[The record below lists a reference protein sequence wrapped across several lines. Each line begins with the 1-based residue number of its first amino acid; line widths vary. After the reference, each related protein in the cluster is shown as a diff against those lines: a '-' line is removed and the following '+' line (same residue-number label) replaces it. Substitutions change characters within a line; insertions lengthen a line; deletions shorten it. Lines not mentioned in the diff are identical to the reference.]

1 MLSAA
6 KHLARWAHRCFAA
19 LSMTALD
26 RSGAEQLSSAFEPCL
41 RGIYMALTIGIIGLP
56 QSGKTTLFNAL
67 TKAGAPISGYA
78 TSTVQANIAVVQVPD
93 PRLEPLAEIFNP
105 EKVTYATVEFVDV
118 AGIGQA
124 TQTATGKSEGL
135 SAEFLGHIRNADA
148 LAIVLRTFENSNVP
162 HIYGDVDPNRDLD
175 SLNAELAL
183 TDLAT
188 VERRIERTTKAA
200 KSGEKKYQQELEVLR
215 LLRDSLND
223 LRLVRQEELLAQD
236 RAVLSELFLLT
247 MKPRMYV
254 LNVSEDVLGAA
265 NDLLERIAAGEGVD
279 VETLEG
285 ELKGIATVA
294 KRAKAEGSEVVA
306 VSARLEAELAE
317 LPEEDA
323 AEYLEALGLPKLGA
337 DRVIQVGY
345 RLLNLI
351 TFLTAG
357 EDEVRAWTV
366 TKGAKAPEAAG
377 KIHSDIERGF
387 IRGEVTRFEDFMAS
401 GGSFAAASKKGLQR
415 LEGKDYVVQDGDII
429 HFRFN
434 VAK

>member
-1 MLSAA
+1 
-6 KHLARWAHRCFAA
+6 
-19 LSMTALD
+19 
-26 RSGAEQLSSAFEPCL
+26 
-41 RGIYMALTIGIIGLP
+41 MALTIGIIGLP
-56 QSGKTTLFNAL
+56 QSGKTSLFNAL
-67 TKAGAPISGYA
+67 TRAGAPISGYA
-78 TSTVQANIAVVQVPD
+78 TSTVQANLAVVQVPD
-93 PRLEPLAEIFNP
+93 PRLQPLADIFKP
-105 EKVTYATVEFVDV
+105 KKVTYATVEFVDV
-118 AGIGQA
+118 AGIGQSTHA
-124 TQTATGKSEGL
+124 GTEKREGL

-162 HIYGDVDPNRDLD
+162 HIYGNVDPNRDLD

-200 KSGEKKYQQELEVLR
+200 KSGDKKYQRELEVLR
-215 LLRDSLND
+215 LLQDALNE
-223 LRLVRQEELLAQD
+223 LKLASQVELLAQD
-236 RAVLSELFLLT
+236 HAVLDELFLLT
-247 MKPRMYV
+247 LKPRMYI

-265 NDLLERIAAGEGVD
+265 NDLLERIAAGEDVD
-279 VETLEG
+279 ESKLEG
-285 ELKGIATVA
+285 ELKGIAAVA

-323 AEYLEALGLPKLGA
+323 KEYLESLGLPRLGT

-366 TKGAKAPEAAG
+366 TRGARAPEAAG

-387 IRGEVTRFEDFMAS
+387 IRAEVTRYDDFMAS
-401 GGSFAAASKKGLQR
+401 GGSFAAAAKKGLQR
-415 LEGKDYVVQDGDII
+415 LEGKDYVVQDGDIT

-434 VAK
+434 VGKS

>member
-1 MLSAA
+1 
-6 KHLARWAHRCFAA
+6 
-19 LSMTALD
+19 
-26 RSGAEQLSSAFEPCL
+26 
-41 RGIYMALTIGIIGLP
+41 
-56 QSGKTTLFNAL
+56 
-67 TKAGAPISGYA
+67 
-78 TSTVQANIAVVQVPD
+78 
-93 PRLEPLAEIFNP
+93 
-105 EKVTYATVEFVDV
+105 VDV

-124 TQTATGKSEGL
+124 KHEAGEKRQGL

-162 HIYGDVDPNRDLD
+162 HPYNDIDPNRDLD

-188 VERRIERTTKAA
+188 VEKRIERTTKAA
-200 KSGEKKYQQELEVLR
+200 KSGDKKYQQELAILR
-215 LLRDSLND
+215 LLQDALND
-223 LRLVRQEELLAQD
+223 LRPVSQVELLPQD
-236 RAVLSELFLLT
+236 RAVLDELFLLT
-247 MKPRMYV
+247 LKPRMYV
-254 LNVSEDVLGAA
+254 LNVSEDVLAAA
-265 NDLLERIAAGEGVD
+265 NNLLERVAAGEDVD
-279 VETLEG
+279 ESELEG
-285 ELKGIATVA
+285 ELKGIAKIA
-294 KRAKAEGSEVVA
+294 KRAKDEGSEVVA

-323 AEYLEALGLPKLGA
+323 AEYLAALGLPKLGA

-387 IRGEVTRFEDFMAS
+387 IRAEVTRFEDFMAC
-401 GGSFAAASKKGLQR
+401 GSFAAAAKKGLQR
-415 LEGKDYVVQDGDII
+415 LEGKDYVIQDGDIA

-434 VAK
+434 VGK

>member
-1 MLSAA
+1 
-6 KHLARWAHRCFAA
+6 
-19 LSMTALD
+19 
-26 RSGAEQLSSAFEPCL
+26 
-41 RGIYMALTIGIIGLP
+41 MALTIGIIGLP
-56 QSGKTTLFNAL
+56 QSGKTSLFNAL

-78 TSTVQANIAVVQVPD
+78 TSTVQANLAIVQVPD
-93 PRLEPLAEIFNP
+93 ARLQPLANIFKP
-105 EKVTYATVEFVDV
+105 KKVTPATVEFVDV
-118 AGIGQA
+118 AGIGQSSQA
-124 TQTATGKSEGL
+124 HKEKREGL

-148 LAIVLRTFENSNVP
+148 LAIVLRTFVNDNVP
-162 HIYGDVDPNRDLD
+162 HIYGSIDPNRDLD

-188 VERRIERTTKAA
+188 VEKRIERTTKAA
-200 KSGEKKYQQELEVLR
+200 KSGEKKYLQELEILR
-215 LLRDSLND
+215 LLQDALNELKPVSQLD
-223 LRLVRQEELLAQD
+223 LLPQD
-236 RAVLSELFLLT
+236 HAVLDELFLLT

-265 NDLLERIAAGEGVD
+265 NDLLNRIAAGEDVNVD
-279 VETLEG
+279 NLEG
-285 ELKGIATVA
+285 ELKGIATIA
-294 KRAKAEGSEVVA
+294 KRGKAEKAEVVA
-306 VSARLEAELAE
+306 VSARLEAELTE

-323 AEYLEALGLPKLGA
+323 REYLESLGLPQLGT

-366 TKGAKAPEAAG
+366 TRGAKAPEAAG

-387 IRGEVTRFEDFMAS
+387 IRAEVTRFEDFMAC
-401 GGSFAAASKKGLQR
+401 GSFAAATKKGLLR
-415 LEGKDYVVQDGDII
+415 LEGKDYVIQDGDIA

-434 VAK
+434 VSK

>member
-1 MLSAA
+1 
-6 KHLARWAHRCFAA
+6 
-19 LSMTALD
+19 
-26 RSGAEQLSSAFEPCL
+26 
-41 RGIYMALTIGIIGLP
+41 MALTIGIIGLP

-67 TKAGAPISGYA
+67 TRAGAPISGYA
-78 TSTVQANIAVVQVPD
+78 TSTVQANLAVVQVPD
-93 PRLEPLAEIFNP
+93 SRLQPLADIFHP
-105 EKVTYATVEFVDV
+105 KKVTPTTVEFVDV
-118 AGIGQA
+118 AGIGQSSHEA
-124 TQTATGKSEGL
+124 GEKRQGL

-148 LAIVLRTFENSNVP
+148 LAIVLRTFQNENVP
-162 HIYGDVDPNRDLD
+162 HIYTHIDPNRDLD

-188 VERRIERTTKAA
+188 VERRIERSTKAA
-200 KSGEKKYQQELEVLR
+200 KSGDKKYVQEVDILR
-215 LLRDSLND
+215 LLQEALND
-223 LRLVRQEELLAQD
+223 LRPVSQVELLAQD

-247 MKPRMYV
+247 EKPRMYV

-265 NDLLERIAAGEGVD
+265 NDLLARIAAGEDVD
-279 VETLEG
+279 ETTLQG
-285 ELKGIATVA
+285 ELKGIAQIA
-294 KRAKAEGSEVVA
+294 RRAKDEGSEVVA

-387 IRGEVTRFEDFMAS
+387 IRAEVTRFEDFMAC
-401 GGSFAAASKKGLQR
+401 GSFAAAAKKGLQR
-415 LEGKDYVVQDGDII
+415 LEGKEYVIQDGDIA

-434 VAK
+434 VGK

>member
-1 MLSAA
+1 
-6 KHLARWAHRCFAA
+6 
-19 LSMTALD
+19 
-26 RSGAEQLSSAFEPCL
+26 
-41 RGIYMALTIGIIGLP
+41 MALTIGIIGLP
-56 QSGKTTLFNAL
+56 QSGKTSLFNAL

-78 TSTVQANIAVVQVPD
+78 TSTVQANLAVVQVPD
-93 PRLEPLAEIFNP
+93 ARLQPLADIFKP
-105 EKVTYATVEFVDV
+105 KKVTPATVEFVDV
-118 AGIGQA
+118 AGIGQGS
-124 TQTATGKSEGL
+124 QTHKEKREGL

-148 LAIVLRTFENSNVP
+148 LAIVLRTFANDNVP
-162 HIYGDVDPNRDLD
+162 HIYESIDPNRDLD

-188 VERRIERTTKAA
+188 IERRIERTTKAA
-200 KSGEKKYQQELEVLR
+200 KSGEKKYLQELEILR
-215 LLRDSLND
+215 LLQDALNELKPVSQLD
-223 LRLVRQEELLAQD
+223 LLAQD
-236 RAVLSELFLLT
+236 HAVLDELFLLT

-265 NDLLERIAAGEGVD
+265 NDLLNRIAAGEDVNVD
-279 VETLEG
+279 TLEG
-285 ELKGIATVA
+285 ELKGIATIA
-294 KRAKAEGSEVVA
+294 KRGKAEKAEVVA
-306 VSARLEAELAE
+306 VSARLEAELTE

-323 AEYLEALGLPKLGA
+323 REYLESLGLPQLGT

-366 TKGAKAPEAAG
+366 TRGAKAPEAAG

-387 IRGEVTRFEDFMAS
+387 IRAEVTRFEDFMTC
-401 GGSFAAASKKGLQR
+401 GSFAAATKKGLLR
-415 LEGKDYVVQDGDII
+415 LEGKDYVIQDGDIA

-434 VAK
+434 VSK

>member
-1 MLSAA
+1 
-6 KHLARWAHRCFAA
+6 
-19 LSMTALD
+19 
-26 RSGAEQLSSAFEPCL
+26 
-41 RGIYMALTIGIIGLP
+41 MALTIGIIGLP
-56 QSGKTTLFNAL
+56 QSGKTSLFNAL
-67 TKAGAPISGYA
+67 TKAGAPLSGYA

-93 PRLEPLAEIFNP
+93 ARLQPLADIFQP
-105 EKVTYATVEFVDV
+105 KKVTPTTVEFVDV
-118 AGIGQA
+118 AGMGQN
-124 TQTATGKSEGL
+124 TQGAKEKLGL

-148 LAIVLRTFENSNVP
+148 LAIVLRTFANSNIP
-162 HIYGDVDPNRDLD
+162 HIYENIDPNRDLD

-183 TDLAT
+183 TDLST
-188 VERRIERTTKAA
+188 VDKRIERTTKAA
-200 KSGEKKYQQELEVLR
+200 KSGDKKYQQELEVLR
-215 LLRDSLND
+215 LLQSALND
-223 LRLVRQEELLAQD
+223 LRPISSLELLAQD

-247 MKPRMYV
+247 LKPRMYV

-265 NDLLERIAAGEGVD
+265 NTLLEGIASGEEVD
-279 VETLEG
+279 TGTLED
-285 ELKGIATVA
+285 ELKSIATVG
-294 KRAKAEGSEVVA
+294 KRARGERAEVVA

-323 AEYLEALGLPKLGA
+323 HEYLEALGLPQLGT

-387 IRGEVTRFEDFMAS
+387 IRAEVTRYDDFMAC
-401 GGSFAAASKKGLQR
+401 GSFAAATKKGLLR
-415 LEGKDYVVQDGDII
+415 LEGKDYVIQDGDIA

-434 VAK
+434 VGK

>member
-1 MLSAA
+1 
-6 KHLARWAHRCFAA
+6 
-19 LSMTALD
+19 
-26 RSGAEQLSSAFEPCL
+26 
-41 RGIYMALTIGIIGLP
+41 MALTIGIIGMP
-56 QSGKTTLFNAL
+56 QSGKTSLFNAL

-78 TSTVQANIAVVQVPD
+78 TSTVRANVAMVQVPD
-93 PRLEPLAEIFNP
+93 PRLQPLADIFKP
-105 EKVTYATVEFVDV
+105 RKVTYATVEFVDV
-118 AGIGQA
+118 AGIGQSTHDA
-124 TQTATGKSEGL
+124 TEKHEGL

-148 LAIVLRTFENSNVP
+148 LAIVLGTFENSNVP
-162 HIYGDVDPNRDLD
+162 HIYGDIDPNRDLD
-175 SLNAELAL
+175 SLNGELDMN
-183 TDLAT
+183 DLAS

-200 KSGEKKYQQELEVLR
+200 KTGDKKYQQELEVLR
-215 LLRDSLND
+215 LLQQSLND
-223 LRLVRQEELLAQD
+223 LNLVSQLELIAQD
-236 RAVLSELFLLT
+236 RAVLNELFLLT

-265 NDLLERIAAGEGVD
+265 NDLLERIAAGEDVD

-294 KRAKAEGSEVVA
+294 KRAKAEGSEVGA
-306 VSARLEAELAE
+306 VSAPLEAELAE

-366 TKGAKAPEAAG
+366 TRGAKAPEAAG
-377 KIHSDIERGF
+377 KIHTDS
-387 IRGEVTRFEDFMAS
+387 
-401 GGSFAAASKKGLQR
+401 
-415 LEGKDYVVQDGDII
+415 
-429 HFRFN
+429 
-434 VAK
+434 

>member
-1 MLSAA
+1 MS
-6 KHLARWAHRCFAA
+6 
-19 LSMTALD
+19 
-26 RSGAEQLSSAFEPCL
+26 
-41 RGIYMALTIGIIGLP
+41 LTIGIIGLP

-93 PRLEPLAEIFNP
+93 PRLQPLADIFKP
-105 EKVTYATVEFVDV
+105 KKVTPTTVEFVDV
-118 AGIGQA
+118 AGMGQA
-124 TQTATGKSEGL
+124 SQSHKEKREGL

-148 LAIVLRTFENSNVP
+148 LAIVLRTFANSNVP
-162 HIYGDVDPNRDLD
+162 HIYGDIDPNRDLD
-175 SLNAELAL
+175 SLYAELAM

-188 VERRIERTTKAA
+188 VEKRIERTRKAA
-200 KSGEKKYQQELEVLR
+200 KSGDKKYIQELEVLQ
-215 LLRDSLND
+215 LLQEALNE
-223 LRLVRQEELLAQD
+223 LRPVSQVDLLAQD
-236 RAVLSELFLLT
+236 HAVLDELFLLT
-247 MKPRMYV
+247 LKPRMFV

-265 NDLLERIAAGEGVD
+265 NDLLQRITAGED
-279 VETLEG
+279 VESESLEP
-285 ELKGIATVA
+285 ELKGIVTVA
-294 KRAKAEGSEVVA
+294 RRAKAEGSEVVA
-306 VSARLEAELAE
+306 VSARLEAELTE

-323 AEYLEALGLPKLGA
+323 NEYLEALGLPQLVT

-387 IRGEVTRFEDFMAS
+387 IRAEVTRFEDFMAC
-401 GGSFAAASKKGLQR
+401 GGSFAAAAKKGLQR
-415 LEGKDYVVQDGDII
+415 LEGKDYVIQDGDIA

-434 VAK
+434 VGK

>member
-1 MLSAA
+1 
-6 KHLARWAHRCFAA
+6 
-19 LSMTALD
+19 
-26 RSGAEQLSSAFEPCL
+26 
-41 RGIYMALTIGIIGLP
+41 MALTIGIIGLP

-67 TKAGAPISGYA
+67 TKAGAPVSGYA
-78 TSTVQANIAVVQVPD
+78 TTTVQANLAMVQVPD
-93 PRLEPLAEIFNP
+93 ARLQPLADIFKP
-105 EKVTYATVEFVDV
+105 KKVTPTTVEFVDV
-118 AGIGQA
+118 AGIGQGA
-124 TQTATGKSEGL
+124 HTAQEKREGL

-148 LAIVLRTFENSNVP
+148 LAIVLRTFTNSNVP
-162 HIYGDVDPNRDLD
+162 HIYDTINPSRDLD

-183 TDLAT
+183 TDLAS
-188 VERRIERTTKAA
+188 VERRIERTTRAA
-200 KSGEKKYQQELEVLR
+200 KSGEKKYQQELETLR
-215 LLRDSLND
+215 KLQHALNELKLARQVELDPQEQGLLK
-223 LRLVRQEELLAQD
+223 
-236 RAVLSELFLLT
+236 ELFLLT

-254 LNVSEDVLGAA
+254 LNVSEDMLGEA
-265 NDLLERIAAGEGVD
+265 NTLLEKIAHGEDVPLDALSEEAAGIV
-279 VETLEG
+279 
-285 ELKGIATVA
+285 AVA

-317 LPEEDA
+317 LPEKDA
-323 AEYLEALGLPKLGA
+323 REYLESLGLPKLGA

-377 KIHSDIERGF
+377 KVHSDMERGF
-387 IRGEVTRFEDFMAS
+387 IRAEVTRFEDFMKC
-401 GGSFAAASKKGLQR
+401 GSFAAAAKKGLQR

-434 VAK
+434 VGR

>member
-1 MLSAA
+1 
-6 KHLARWAHRCFAA
+6 
-19 LSMTALD
+19 
-26 RSGAEQLSSAFEPCL
+26 
-41 RGIYMALTIGIIGLP
+41 MALTIGIIGLP

-78 TSTVQANIAVVQVPD
+78 TSTVQANLAVIQVPD
-93 PRLEPLAEIFNP
+93 ARLQPLADIFHP
-105 EKVTYATVEFVDV
+105 KKVTPTTIEFVDV
-118 AGIGQA
+118 AGMGQA
-124 TQTATGKSEGL
+124 AQSHKEKREGL

-148 LAIVLRTFENSNVP
+148 LAIVLRTFVNSNVP
-162 HIYGDVDPNRDLD
+162 HIYGDIDPNRDLD
-175 SLNAELAL
+175 SLYAELAL

-188 VERRIERTTKAA
+188 VEKRIERTKKAA
-200 KSGEKKYQQELEVLR
+200 KSGDKKYAQELEVLQ
-215 LLRDSLND
+215 LLQEALNE
-223 LRLVRQEELLAQD
+223 LRMVNQVELLAQD
-236 RAVLSELFLLT
+236 HAVLDELFLLT
-247 MKPRMYV
+247 LKPRMFV

-265 NDLLERIAAGEGVD
+265 NDVLERIAGGEDVD
-279 VETLEG
+279 VDGLEG
-285 ELKGIATVA
+285 ELKGIATIA
-294 KRAKAEGSEVVA
+294 RRAKTEGAEVAA

-317 LPEEDA
+317 LSEEDA
-323 AEYLEALGLPKLGA
+323 HEYLESLGLPQLGT

-387 IRGEVTRFEDFMAS
+387 IRAEVTRFEDFMEC
-401 GGSFAAASKKGLQR
+401 GSFAAAAKKGLLR
-415 LEGKDYVVQDGDII
+415 LEGKDYVIHDGDIA

-434 VAK
+434 VGK